1 VEMAEG
7 NIPTSCGD
15 HMPALSHMREKPE
28 QEPGDKVV
36 LAFDG
41 DGTRESPL
49 HRNGPHGSQPVSSFP
64 WPGAARRVGGSRA
77 CRLDQIWRR
86 GLCHSPHP
94 YREIHLELR
103 CVLAHAYPL
112 DGSPPPWMDHLEA
125 APVKWFDPSAASG

>member
-1 VEMAEG
+1 MIQATGKKVWAGSFSSHALVEMAEG

-49 HRNGPHGSQPVSSFP
+49 YRNGPATRV
-64 WPGAARRVGGSRA
+64 AA
-77 CRLDQIWRR
+77 
-86 GLCHSPHP
+86 
-94 YREIHLELR
+94 
-103 CVLAHAYPL
+103 
-112 DGSPPPWMDHLEA
+112 
-125 APVKWFDPSAASG
+125 